1 MDRIY
6 SGNIFPWINCQ
17 TIISHEYPA
26 VISHYITLEKRVF
39 SLDFRR
45 LSHYCMSPLCFPMTI
60 IARVSTYYLGSF
72 NQPLHYLS
80 NSIRLPGF
88 SHMVDL
94 MDWFTG
100 KNYRETLLLSSNWLG
115 VPVKFP
121 LNQSI
126 ESQPPVQVP
135 CLQLWMIQSYPI
147 YVIYVYIIIHIIYI
161 YNIYIYIYIY
171 TYIYICGLSKPIQW
185 LAKSSAGQGTCC
197 RHLWEAPEAAAAANG
212 RRLRRRGSRRPAAT
226 WHLTNG

>member
-1 MDRIY
+1 M
-6 SGNIFPWINCQ
+6 
-17 TIISHEYPA
+17 
-26 VISHYITLEKRVF
+26 F

-60 IARVSTYYLGSF
+60 IALVSTYYLGSF
-72 NQPLHYLS
+72 NQPLNYLS

-100 KNYRETLLLSSNWLG
+100 KKLQGNIVVIIKLVGGSCKVSLKPIHR
-115 VPVKFP
+115 KFP

-126 ESQPPVQVP
+126 EIQPPVQVP

-161 YNIYIYIYIY
+161 YIHIYLYIYIQIYVYIY
-171 TYIYICGLSKPIQW
+171 MWP
-185 LAKSSAGQGTCC
+185 
-197 RHLWEAPEAAAAANG
+197 
-212 RRLRRRGSRRPAAT
+212 
-226 WHLTNG
+226 